1 MSNLQATLRALVMHL
16 HSLEV
21 LMLSLNEMIYN
32 DTKSE
37 KFLSCFLGLI
47 DTRRNG
53 LHFINAGHCPPIVV
67 RAQDGTFEE
76 LSTGGT
82 VVGLFPDSEYQRGSV
97 QLEPGDILVCCT
109 DGITEA
115 CNVNED
121 EFGTEGLAKCVAMHR
136 TKPAQQIVDAVL
148 AEVTAFARGGPHQ
161 DDKVLML
168 VKVTGPGQ
176 WQQAS
181 GKAE

>member
-1 MSNLQATLRALVMHL
+1 
-16 HSLEV
+16 
-21 LMLSLNEMIYN
+21 
-32 DTKSE
+32 
-37 KFLSCFLGLI
+37 
-47 DTRRNG
+47 
-53 LHFINAGHCPPIVV
+53 
-67 RAQDGTFEE
+67 
-76 LSTGGT
+76 
-82 VVGLFPDSEYQRGSV
+82 
-97 QLEPGDILVCCT
+97 VCCT

-121 EFGTEGLAKCVAMHR
+121 EFGTEGLAKCVAEHR

-148 AEVTAFARGGPHQ
+148 AEVSTFARGGPHQ

-181 GKAE
+181 GKTE